1 MNALEVRN
9 VCKMFP
15 GNLANDN
22 ISLAVRKGE
31 IFAIVG
37 ENGAGKSTLMNIIY
51 GIYSPTSGEIFVN
64 EKPVRIRSAE
74 DAIALKMGMVHQEFM
89 LIPRFTVTENI
100 VIGDEPHKGIF
111 FDYKRAVREVR
122 DLSER
127 VSLSVHPEAQVC
139 DLPVGAQQRVEILK
153 VLRRGAEILIF
164 DEPTAV
170 LTPEET
176 GELFI
181 TMRKLQAE
189 GKTILFISHKLKE
202 VMEIADRIA
211 VLRRGKLQGIVDK
224 QDTSEEQLARMMVGR
239 DVVLEIPHVESHV
252 GAEAFA
258 CHDIHVRNN
267 RGFEAVKGVSFK
279 VHGGEI
285 VGIAGVQGNG
295 QDELVNA
302 MIGFTRPLSGSM
314 ELNGSNMR
322 LVTTAALRKQGMSYI
337 TEDRARRG
345 LVMPYTVRDN
355 VVMGQHLVR
364 PFSNGRGGM
373 RFDKIAEFAEGKVRE
388 YDIRPGDIYDTAGS
402 LSGGNQ
408 QKLILAREL
417 SLPHNFLIAS
427 QPTRGLDVGA
437 TEFVYHKLLEEKQ
450 AGKAIL
456 LISLE
461 LSEIMGLAD
470 RILVLF
476 EGRIVGETTPDKTTE
491 EALGLLMLGVGVD
504 TKVAS

>member
-1 MNALEVRN
+1 MTALEVRGI
-9 VCKMFP
+9 CKMFP

-22 ISLAVRKGE
+22 ISFSVEKGE

-51 GIYSPTSGEIFVN
+51 GIYTPTGGSILVN
-64 EKPVRIRSAE
+64 EQDCRIRSVE
-74 DAIALKMGMVHQEFM
+74 DAIKLKMGMVHQEFM
-89 LIPRFTVTENI
+89 LIPRFTVTQNI

-111 FDYKRAVREVR
+111 FDYGRAVREVR
-122 DLSER
+122 ELSER
-127 VSLSVHPEAQVC
+127 VSLAVDPKALVG
-139 DLPVGAQQRVEILK
+139 DLPVGIQQRVEILK

-176 GELFI
+176 EELFV

-211 VLRRGKLQGIVDK
+211 VLRRGKLQGIVNK
-224 QDTSEEQLARMMVGR
+224 KDTNEEELARMMVGR
-239 DVVLEIPHVESHV
+239 NVVLEIPKVEVAV
-252 GAEAFA
+252 GAVAFA
-258 CHDIHVRNN
+258 CHDLHVKNN
-267 RGFEAVKGVSFK
+267 RGYEAVRGMSFD

-302 MIGFTRPLSGSM
+302 MIGFTRPTAGSM
-314 ELNGSNMR
+314 ELNSKNMH
-322 LVTTAALRKQGMSYI
+322 LVTTAQLRKEGMSYI

-345 LVMPYTVRDN
+345 LVMPYTVREN
-355 VVMGQHLVR
+355 VVMGQHLR
-364 PFSNGRGGM
+364 KPFSSGIRM
-373 RFDKIAEFAEGKVRE
+373 DYDKIGEFAQGKVKE
-388 YDIRPGDIYDTAGS
+388 YDIRPGDIFDTAGS

-417 SLPHNFLIAS
+417 SLPHNLLIAS

-461 LSEIMGLAD
+461 LSEILGLAD
-470 RILVLF
+470 RILVMF

-504 TKVAS
+504 KKVQS

>member
-1 MNALEVRN
+1 MTALEVRGI
-9 VCKMFP
+9 CKMFP

-22 ISLAVRKGE
+22 ISFSVEKGE

-51 GIYSPTSGEIFVN
+51 GIYTPTGGNILVN
-64 EKPVRIRSAE
+64 EQDCRIRSVE
-74 DAIALKMGMVHQEFM
+74 DAIKLKMGMVHQEFM
-89 LIPRFTVTENI
+89 LIPRFTVTQNI

-111 FDYKRAVREVR
+111 FDYSRAVREVR
-122 DLSER
+122 ELSER
-127 VSLSVHPEAQVC
+127 VSLAVDPEALVG
-139 DLPVGAQQRVEILK
+139 DLPVGIQQRVEILK

-176 GELFI
+176 EELFV

-211 VLRRGKLQGIVDK
+211 VLRRGKLQGIVNK
-224 QDTSEEQLARMMVGR
+224 KDTNEEELARMMVGR
-239 DVVLEIPHVESHV
+239 NVVLEIPKVEVPV
-252 GAEAFA
+252 GAVAFA
-258 CHDIHVRNN
+258 CHDLHVKNN
-267 RGFEAVKGVSFK
+267 RGYEAVRGMSFD
-279 VHGGEI
+279 VRGGEI

-302 MIGFTRPLSGSM
+302 MIGFTRPTAGSM
-314 ELNGSNMR
+314 ELNGKNMH
-322 LVTTAALRKQGMSYI
+322 LVTTAQLRKEGMSYI

-345 LVMPYTVRDN
+345 LVMPYTVREN
-355 VVMGQHLVR
+355 VVMGQHLR
-364 PFSNGRGGM
+364 KPFSSGIRM
-373 RFDKIAEFAEGKVRE
+373 DYDKIGEFAQGKVKE
-388 YDIRPGDIYDTAGS
+388 YDIRPGDIFDTAGS

-417 SLPHNFLIAS
+417 SLPHNLLIAS

-461 LSEIMGLAD
+461 LSEILGLAD
-470 RILVLF
+470 RILVMF

-504 TKVAS
+504 KKVQS

>member
-1 MNALEVRN
+1 MKALEVRSI
-9 VCKMFP
+9 CKMFP

-22 ISLAVRKGE
+22 ISFSVEKGE

-51 GIYSPTSGEIFVN
+51 GIYTPTSGNILCN
-64 EKPVRIRSAE
+64 EHDVRIRSVE
-74 DAIALKMGMVHQEFM
+74 DAIKLKMGMVHQEFM
-89 LIPRFTVTENI
+89 LIPRFTVTQNI

-111 FDYKRAVREVR
+111 FDYTRAIREVR
-122 DLSER
+122 ELSER
-127 VSLSVHPEAQVC
+127 VSLTVNAEALVA
-139 DLPVGAQQRVEILK
+139 DLPVGVQQRVEILK

-176 GELFI
+176 EELFV

-202 VMEIADRIA
+202 VITIADRIA
-211 VLRRGKLQGIVDK
+211 VLRRGKLQGIVNK
-224 QDTSEEQLARMMVGR
+224 KDTNEEELARMMVGR
-239 DVVLEIPHVESHV
+239 NVVLEIPKVEV
-252 GAEAFA
+252 PIGPVAFA
-258 CHDIHVRNN
+258 CHDLHVKNN
-267 RGFEAVKGVSFK
+267 RGYEAVKGIDFD

-302 MIGFTRPLSGSM
+302 MIGFTHPTSGSM
-314 ELNGSNMR
+314 ELNGKNMHM
-322 LVTTAALRKQGMSYI
+322 VTTAQLRKEGMSYI

-345 LVMPYTVRDN
+345 LVMPYTVREN
-355 VVMGQHLVR
+355 AVMGQHLR
-364 PFSNGRGGM
+364 KPFSKGIRM
-373 RFDKIAEFAEGKVRE
+373 DYDKIGEFAEGKVKE
-388 YDIRPGDIYDTAGS
+388 YDIRPGDIFDTAGS

-417 SLPHNFLIAS
+417 SLPHNLLIAS

-461 LSEIMGLAD
+461 LSEILGLAD
-470 RILVLF
+470 RILVMF

-491 EALGLLMLGVGVD
+491 EALGLLMLGVGID
-504 TKVAS
+504 KKVQS

>member
-1 MNALEVRN
+1 MKALEVRKIS
-9 VCKMFP
+9 KMFP

-22 ISLAVRKGE
+22 VSFSVEKGE

-37 ENGAGKSTLMNIIY
+37 ENGAGKTTLMNIIY
-51 GIYSPTSGEIFVN
+51 GIYMPTSGSLFVN
-64 EKPVRIRSAE
+64 EKEVKIQSVE
-74 DAIALKMGMVHQEFM
+74 DAIKLHMGMVHQEFM
-89 LIPRFTVTENI
+89 LIPRFSVTQNI
-100 VIGDEPHKGIF
+100 VVGDEPRRGIF
-111 FDYKRAVREVR
+111 FDYTRSLREVR
-122 DLSER
+122 ELSER
-127 VSLSVHPEAQVC
+127 VSLAVDPAAVTG
-139 DLPVGAQQRVEILK
+139 DLPVGIQQRVEILK

-176 GELFI
+176 TDLFV

-211 VLRRGKLQGIVDK
+211 VLRRGKLQGIVNK
-224 QDTSEEQLARMMVGR
+224 KDTNEEELARMMVGR
-239 DVVLEIPHVESHV
+239 NVVLEIPKVEVPV
-252 GAEAFA
+252 GEVAFA
-258 CHDIHVRNN
+258 CHDLHVRNN
-267 RGFEAVKGVSFK
+267 RSFEALKGVTFD

-302 MIGFTRPLSGSM
+302 MIGFSRPDSGSM
-314 ELNGSNMR
+314 DLNGKSMR
-322 LVTTAALRKQGMSYI
+322 MVTTAELRKQGMSYI
-337 TEDRARRG
+337 TEDRGRRG
-345 LVMPYTVRDN
+345 LVMPYTIREN
-355 VVMGQHLVR
+355 SIMGQHLNR
-364 PFSNGRGGM
+364 PFSRGLLM
-373 RFDKIAEFAEGKVRE
+373 DYEKIAEFAEGKVKE

-437 TEFVYHKLLEEKQ
+437 TEFVYHRLLDEKK

-461 LSEIMGLAD
+461 LSEILGLAD
-470 RILVLF
+470 RILVMF
-476 EGRIVGETTPDKTTE
+476 DGRIVGETTPDKTTE
-491 EALGLLMLGVGVD
+491 EALGLLMLGVGID
-504 TKVAS
+504 KKVQS